1 MPFAFEPKE
10 CRLVFAQDYLNAFG
24 QRGKALPL
32 RHLGL
37 TFYGLTDCLHLGRDC
52 QAILPVGLDGGLPFI
67 FKESCPYL
75 ANEPRLAS
83 IAASCLESAPDII
96 EVDEAAPLYGP
107 SSDNLWHWSTE
118 HLPKL
123 LALESIGYTGCY
135 IVPFASEVA
144 RQSLEMF
151 GLPKERLLR
160 GDACYRVKRLMLPQ
174 RLSGFTL
181 VDNMPLV
188 EFTRGRLLDA
198 VGRLDGGKR
207 CYIRRIGRRR
217 PVNEADVLA
226 VLSDFDFETMVPE
239 ELSLLEQWR
248 YMTNVDC
255 SVMAHGA
262 NSTLSWLQKPGSG
275 FVELFSN
282 RYVSYNN
289 LHAVRLLRLKYHSI
303 VQDLDVSSVPLG
315 GMTLSE
321 FLWGGSQA
329 DIEVD
334 VTHLR
339 VILEGLVGG

>member
-1 MPFAFEPKE
+1 MSFTFEPE
-10 CRLVFAQDYLNAFG
+10 QCRLVFAHDYLTAFR
-24 QRGKALPL
+24 QRGKALSL
-32 RHLGL
+32 KHLGL
-37 TFYGLTDCLHLGRDC
+37 TFYGLTDCLHLGQDC
-52 QAILPVGLDGGLPFI
+52 QSILPVRPDGGLPFI

-75 ANEPRLAS
+75 ANEPHLAP
-83 IAASCLESAPDII
+83 IAAACLEAAPDIL

-107 SSDNLWHWSTE
+107 SSENLWHWTTE

-123 LALESIGYTGCY
+123 LALESIGYTGRY
-135 IVPFASEVA
+135 IVPFASAVA
-144 RQSLEMF
+144 MQSMEMF
-151 GLPKERLLR
+151 GIPQERLLQ

-181 VDNMPLV
+181 VENMPLA
-188 EFTRGRLLDA
+188 EFTRGRLLEA

-207 CYIRRIGRRR
+207 CYVRRVGRRK
-217 PVNEADVLA
+217 PINEADVLA
-226 VLSDFDFETMVPE
+226 VLNDFGFEVMVPE
-239 ELSLLEQWR
+239 ELSLPEQWR

-303 VQDLDVSSVPLG
+303 VQDLDVSSAPTD

-321 FLWGGSQA
+321 FLWGGYQA
-329 DIEVD
+329 DMEVD
-334 VTHLR
+334 TTHLR
-339 VILEGLVGG
+339 VILESLLG